1 MPSLFD
7 NSDDPLAGPPTSEN
21 RKTIWGVAELT
32 SRIKSVVES
41 SFPFVWIRGEV
52 SNFRVPASGHLYFTL
67 KDESAQIAAVMFRGQ
82 ARQAKFVPEDGM
94 SIVGLGRLSVYEAR
108 GSYQIILEYIEPA
121 GIGALQIAF
130 DKLKRRLS
138 DQGLFEARHK
148 KPLPFLPRKISL
160 ITSPSGAVLHDLITV
175 ISRRFPSTYLQI
187 LPVKVQGHGAA
198 EEIVAA
204 IAAANER
211 ADSEVIILARGGGSL
226 EDLQAFN
233 SESVAIAIH
242 RSRIPVVSA
251 VGHETD
257 VTIADFVAD
266 LRAPT
271 PSVAGEL
278 VVPERIELIRR
289 CQAAHEAL
297 ITSVVRLLKNFRN
310 QVINLTARLSNPRK
324 KIQEHWL
331 HLDDLTARL
340 ARLTRLSLRHDSARL
355 TGLSRRLAAASPRM
369 LLRHHR
375 SNHEV
380 SRQRLLTGMTV
391 LMKNKRA
398 HAMESTLRMDALNPL
413 AILRRGYSV
422 TRTLPAL
429 AVVTH
434 PDQVGVGTEIET
446 LVAGGRLLC
455 TVKGKSSHGQENV

>member
-7 NSDDPLAGPPTSEN
+7 NSDDPLAGPATSET
-21 RKTIWGVAELT
+21 RKTILSVAELT

-41 SFPFVWIRGEV
+41 NFPFVWIRGEV
-52 SNFRVPASGHLYFTL
+52 SNFRIPASGHLYFTL
-67 KDESAQIAAVMFRGQ
+67 KDQSAQIAAVMFRGQ
-82 ARQAKFVPEDGM
+82 ARQARFVPEDGM

-121 GIGALQIAF
+121 GVGALQIAF

-160 ITSPSGAVLHDLITV
+160 VTSPSGAVLHDLITV
-175 ISRRFPSTYLQI
+175 ISRRFPGIYLQI
-187 LPVKVQGHGAA
+187 IPVKVQGNGAA
-198 EEIVAA
+198 EDIVRA
-204 IAAANER
+204 IAFANER
-211 ADSEVIILARGGGSL
+211 ADSDVIILARGGGSL

-289 CQAAHEAL
+289 CQAAHAAL
-297 ITSVVRLLKNFRN
+297 ETGMVRLLKSFRN
-310 QVINLTARLSNPRK
+310 QVIKLTARLSNPRK
-324 KIQEHWL
+324 KLQEHWV

-340 ARLTRLSLRHDSARL
+340 ARLALRNLRHESAQL
-355 TGLSRRLAAASPRM
+355 TGLSRRLAAASPRL
-369 LLRHHR
+369 LLRQHR
-375 SNHEV
+375 SSHEV
-380 SRQRLLTGMTV
+380 SRQRLLTMMTI

-398 HAMESTLRMDALNPL
+398 HAMEWTLRMEALNPL

-422 TRTLPAL
+422 TRTLPGL

-434 PDQVGVGTEIET
+434 PDQVGVGTEVET
-446 LVAGGRLLC
+446 LVADGRLLC

>member
-1 MPSLFD
+1 
-7 NSDDPLAGPPTSEN
+7 
-21 RKTIWGVAELT
+21 
-32 SRIKSVVES
+32 
-41 SFPFVWIRGEV
+41 
-52 SNFRVPASGHLYFTL
+52 
-67 KDESAQIAAVMFRGQ
+67 
-82 ARQAKFVPEDGM
+82 
-94 SIVGLGRLSVYEAR
+94 
-108 GSYQIILEYIEPA
+108 
-121 GIGALQIAF
+121 
-130 DKLKRRLS
+130 
-138 DQGLFEARHK
+138 
-148 KPLPFLPRKISL
+148 
-160 ITSPSGAVLHDLITV
+160 
-175 ISRRFPSTYLQI
+175 
-187 LPVKVQGHGAA
+187 
-198 EEIVAA
+198 
-204 IAAANER
+204 
-211 ADSEVIILARGGGSL
+211 
-226 EDLQAFN
+226 
-233 SESVAIAIH
+233 
-242 RSRIPVVSA
+242 
-251 VGHETD
+251 
-257 VTIADFVAD
+257 
-266 LRAPT
+266 
-271 PSVAGEL
+271 
-278 VVPERIELIRR
+278 
-289 CQAAHEAL
+289 
-297 ITSVVRLLKNFRN
+297 
-310 QVINLTARLSNPRK
+310 LTARLSNPRK

-340 ARLTRLSLRHDSARL
+340 ARLTLLSLRHESARL

>member
-52 SNFRVPASGHLYFTL
+52 SNFRIPASGHLYFTL

-175 ISRRFPSTYLQI
+175 ISRRFPSIYLQI
-187 LPVKVQGHGAA
+187 HSGQSSGKRCRGGDRRSDRRRKRASRFGSHHPGARRRFSRGPAGLQLGIGGDCHSQVAHSGRVGRRPRNRRDHRRFRGRPARPDPVGGRRVGGPREDRVNSAL
-198 EEIVAA
+198 
-204 IAAANER
+204 
-211 ADSEVIILARGGGSL
+211 SGGARGSG
-226 EDLQAFN
+226 
-233 SESVAIAIH
+233 
-242 RSRIPVVSA
+242 
-251 VGHETD
+251 
-257 VTIADFVAD
+257 
-266 LRAPT
+266 
-271 PSVAGEL
+271 
-278 VVPERIELIRR
+278 
-289 CQAAHEAL
+289 
-297 ITSVVRLLKNFRN
+297 
-310 QVINLTARLSNPRK
+310 
-324 KIQEHWL
+324 
-331 HLDDLTARL
+331 
-340 ARLTRLSLRHDSARL
+340 
-355 TGLSRRLAAASPRM
+355 
-369 LLRHHR
+369 
-375 SNHEV
+375 
-380 SRQRLLTGMTV
+380 
-391 LMKNKRA
+391 
-398 HAMESTLRMDALNPL
+398 
-413 AILRRGYSV
+413 
-422 TRTLPAL
+422 
-429 AVVTH
+429 
-434 PDQVGVGTEIET
+434 
-446 LVAGGRLLC
+446 
-455 TVKGKSSHGQENV
+455 